1 MQEDFEGKQA
11 LNNIH
16 PGTQT
21 SPQIQ
26 LFDPFKAKEDIWQV
40 CDGKLVQVLGDIEN
54 PDLVCQVNRVGEDL
68 KVLLAQAA

>member
-1 MQEDFEGKQA
+1 MHEDSEGKQA

-16 PGTQT
+16 PGAQT

-26 LFDPFKAKEDIWQV
+26 LFDPFKASEYIWQV
-40 CDGKLVQVLGDIEN
+40 RDGKLVQVLGDIEN
-54 PDLVCQVNRVGEDL
+54 PDLVCQVDRFGEDL